1 MLVCFIGLSLLLEV
15 SFSPNYVRVC
25 AVSMPGII
33 LLVWIVSFRQ
43 ACVTTAN
50 SPC

>member
-1 MLVCFIGLSLLLEV
+1 MAIPKLFAVRFDYTGNGELVEGAA
-15 SFSPNYVRVC
+15 
-25 AVSMPGII
+25 AVIADSS
-33 LLVWIVSFRQ
+33 VSFRQ